1 MNYEELMQKW
11 DENSQVS
18 LKDFFQITKAISNAY
33 PMIVFANLSTN
44 TYTMIRD
51 EEFLYNDIA
60 TSGCYDDLIDDRME
74 NVHPNYQRLFYE
86 SFSREHLIRSFQRGK
101 SEVYAEVYQK
111 DKMGQ
116 YHWVS
121 VHVIQIESESGD
133 VMHIC
138 MSRTMDE
145 VHDKREGEK

>member
-1 MNYEELMQKW
+1 
-11 DENSQVS
+11 
-18 LKDFFQITKAISNAY
+18 
-33 PMIVFANLSTN
+33 
-44 TYTMIRD
+44 MIRD

-145 VHDKREGEK
+145 AHDKREGEK